1 MPSTWG
7 NGLPWREMPG
17 TLCCHCNISR
27 AEDIKLSPSKP
38 GLGQGMMEYWSVDF

>member
-7 NGLPWREMPG
+7 NGPPWRDLPG
-17 TLCCHCNISR
+17 TLCCHCNISE
-27 AEDIKLSPSKP
+27 AEGIKPGPRKP